1 MDTEEEYQHNLSRLQ
16 RDINCL
22 VETDRSLKK
31 GALNNIERK
40 AFDKTISN
48 DTKKRLFED
57 CILKNLLYCLSDDA
71 DFIRE
76 KTLKILTK
84 FFVEIEKTDDNNV
97 NLIITSLLRRVEM
110 VPFLEKSEEVRLAIV
125 KLLAIIV
132 DKWTVCFNSD
142 MAAMSS
148 ALQKLQTD
156 PYPEIKKE
164 TGIVIQKFCKQL
176 PEQIGLNARAILI
189 SLAENTRHQH
199 SKVRK
204 LSLETMT
211 ALLLVPQGGDSFKE
225 ISQFLKPLSTDKS
238 SDVRKATFYQ
248 IEQCLMH
255 FNTLDLKSTESK
267 LVQFLQTGLD
277 DDNDG
282 IRKTTLLSLDR
293 CGESIEK
300 AAIEA

>member
-148 ALQKLQTD
+148 ALQKL
-156 PYPEIKKE
+156 
-164 TGIVIQKFCKQL
+164 
-176 PEQIGLNARAILI
+176 
-189 SLAENTRHQH
+189 
-199 SKVRK
+199 
-204 LSLETMT
+204 
-211 ALLLVPQGGDSFKE
+211 
-225 ISQFLKPLSTDKS
+225 
-238 SDVRKATFYQ
+238 
-248 IEQCLMH
+248 
-255 FNTLDLKSTESK
+255 
-267 LVQFLQTGLD
+267 
-277 DDNDG
+277 
-282 IRKTTLLSLDR
+282 
-293 CGESIEK
+293 
-300 AAIEA
+300 